1 MRIAPKNSGPANW
14 VQSQTGIR
22 KQADRNLTSVFKGV
36 GQEYKGSPQ
45 GKTQNL
51 GSESCYVG
59 TPTGKYDH
67 KKALILLTDIFGLTL
82 MNNPLSLQLKYSEAL
97 QNRNF
102 DAPNWI
108 KKYEPEVTR
117 GFINDVVALKGQG
130 VTSFAVTGYC
140 FGGRYAIDL
149 AIDQVVDVV
158 IASHPSQVKTPETFE
173 DFARS
178 AEAPLLLEMGD
189 QDREVDVKKQGEIDD
204 ILGDGKYAPGYKRE
218 CWPGCGHGFAVRAD
232 ILDPQQFEGKEGS
245 FKSSV
250 AWLEK
255 YF

>member
-1 MRIAPKNSGPANW
+1 MSCSDCVA
-14 VQSQTGIR
+14 
-22 KQADRNLTSVFKGV
+22 

-82 MNNPLSLQLKYSEAL
+82 MNNPLLVDDFAKQGY
-97 QNRNF
+97 R
-102 DAPNWI
+102 
-108 KKYEPEVTR
+108 YEPEVTR